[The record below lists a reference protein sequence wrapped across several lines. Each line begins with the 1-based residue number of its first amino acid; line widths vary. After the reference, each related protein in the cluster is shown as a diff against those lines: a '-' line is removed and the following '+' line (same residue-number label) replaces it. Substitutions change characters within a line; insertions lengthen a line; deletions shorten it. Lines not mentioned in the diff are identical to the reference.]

1 MRTEVN
7 LPANRTAPMRARLAL
22 DDAIAPADLAERFVD
37 ARLAV
42 SEIVVNALEH
52 GRLEERDTIRL
63 IVETDDD
70 RVRVEVEQPTPAKH
84 VDRIG
89 PPPHD
94 GRPGGFGLR
103 LVDATVDA
111 WGSDEG
117 PPGIVWFELRR

>member
-1 MRTEVN
+1 MRTEIN
-7 LPANRTAPMRARLAL
+7 LPADGSAPMRARLAL

-42 SEIVVNALEH
+42 TEIVVNALEH
-52 GRLEERDTIRL
+52 GRLDERDTIRL

-84 VDRIG
+84 VDRIR

-103 LVDATVDA
+103 LVEATVDA

-117 PPGIVWFELRR
+117 PPGVVWFELRR